1 MKLRSIK
8 IDGYRNVYQTTI
20 NFNNVTS
27 ILSLNNYGKSNVLT
41 SIVFGLSFIQ
51 QHSKIKQNMMDDIR
65 AIPMLKKVDNNLFTF
80 EIEGDDILENEKCH
94 ISYSFSFNWASI
106 KNKTHGQIV
115 NELLKIK
122 TDSQTATTFIKR
134 NNNDALYKP
143 SKSGRCSTKID
154 IETNEL
160 VLNKLIAFDKLYYK
174 DILNQIQKVNVY
186 IDRHFDTNSEYNIT
200 FMSEQELMDL
210 TLKPEINIPKT
221 LYRIKE
227 KHSDKYELLVNA
239 FTSLFPSIK
248 NLYVEEITDGLSSR
262 MRIERKNSIQSF
274 SDKYYL
280 LFVDDEN
287 LNSTVNFL
295 AMSDGARRILLLLTF
310 VVLAQINNYDLICI
324 EEPENSIHPRLLRKL
339 LYIIS
344 ELSGETK
351 LLFSSHSPY
360 LINYMQ
366 PEDIYL
372 GLPNDKGVAMFK
384 KLKTNTNAKKR
395 LLKDIEDSDM
405 QLGNYLF
412 DLMSGSNDDIEELRH
427 YVE

>member
-1 MKLRSIK
+1 
-8 IDGYRNVYQTTI
+8 
-20 NFNNVTS
+20 
-27 ILSLNNYGKSNVLT
+27 
-41 SIVFGLSFIQ
+41 
-51 QHSKIKQNMMDDIR
+51 
-65 AIPMLKKVDNNLFTF
+65 
-80 EIEGDDILENEKCH
+80 
-94 ISYSFSFNWASI
+94 
-106 KNKTHGQIV
+106 
-115 NELLKIK
+115 
-122 TDSQTATTFIKR
+122 
-134 NNNDALYKP
+134 
-143 SKSGRCSTKID
+143 
-154 IETNEL
+154 
-160 VLNKLIAFDKLYYK
+160 
-174 DILNQIQKVNVY
+174 
-186 IDRHFDTNSEYNIT
+186 
-200 FMSEQELMDL
+200 
-210 TLKPEINIPKT
+210 
-221 LYRIKE
+221 
-227 KHSDKYELLVNA
+227 
-239 FTSLFPSIK
+239 
-248 NLYVEEITDGLSSR
+248 